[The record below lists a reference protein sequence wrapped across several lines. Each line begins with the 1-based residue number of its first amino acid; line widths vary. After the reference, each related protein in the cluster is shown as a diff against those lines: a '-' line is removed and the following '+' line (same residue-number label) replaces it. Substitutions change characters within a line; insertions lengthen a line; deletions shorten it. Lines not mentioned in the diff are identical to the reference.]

1 LKHRQRWRTAK
12 NRHGRN
18 YTIRPDGTIILPA
31 GERPPDLTTHQHTR
45 LARQRARQLSA
56 RGASPT

>member
-1 LKHRQRWRTAK
+1 WPTAN

-18 YTIRPDGTIILPA
+18 YPTRPDHTSRPDDTSILPV